1 MKVIDDMTR
10 AVSVERQASE
20 RSIRLNQ
27 RPPLQLWLG
36 QFPQRIDIWKSQ
48 NECRVITIISILI
61 RKEAEDCGHKRDFI

>member
-27 RPPLQLWLG
+27 RPWPQLCLG
-36 QFPQRIDIWKSQ
+36 QFSQRTDIGKS
-48 NECRVITIISILI
+48 
-61 RKEAEDCGHKRDFI
+61 